1 MAHPVRTPRVGRYQL
16 VHRLAVGGM
25 GEIFLARERGLAGF
39 DRQVVVKL
47 LIPELAEQPDLV
59 TLFIDEARIAAN
71 LTHPNIVQVYEFGQ
85 DAAGY
90 YLAMEYVPGQ
100 NLARIA
106 ARAVKDVRGLLT
118 RELAVHLIA
127 EMARGLDYAHRAHD
141 AEGRPLGIVHRDVS
155 PHNLLLSI
163 HGDVKLMDFGI
174 AKSANTL
181 HRTAT
186 GVVRGKYAYM
196 SPEQLAGESLD
207 AMTDVY
213 SAGVMLWELTLM
225 RRLWTGKD
233 ELAVIEQVRAGNV
246 VRPREIDP
254 AYPAD
259 LEEIVMHAIAR
270 DRERRTAS
278 AAALEADLRG
288 WLALHGAVIDRSA
301 LGRVVTTLF
310 PEVDHVAPARVDA
323 DAGQATAS
331 LPQPATVVDKPAPA
345 TSTPSPPPRARS
357 RLGIS
362 VVITAAAAV
371 VAGSGYAL
379 TRQGA
384 STTGPGSSS
393 TPLAHAPQTI
403 DAAVVMDAQAPVDA
417 ADGARASTTP
427 PQVEASTPPHGS
439 AVATHPPRRRPPTTT
454 AAASPDPT
462 PTPLPTHTPPP
473 PADGW
478 LAIEIK
484 PWGTVSVPGF
494 ATRETTPRRIKV
506 PAGSYAVTVQV
517 AGGSTVTATAKVE
530 PGATTKCRGDERG
543 LECKR

>member
-106 ARAVKDVRGLLT
+106 ARAVKDPRGLLT

-163 HGDVKLMDFGI
+163 HGDVKVMDFGI

-246 VRPREIDP
+246 ARPREIDP

-323 DAGQATAS
+323 DAGQVTAS
-331 LPQPATVVDKPAPA
+331 LPQPATVLDKPAPA
-345 TSTPSPPPRARS
+345 TSTPSQPPRARS
-357 RLGIS
+357 RLGIT
-362 VVITAAAAV
+362 VAVTAAAAV

-379 TRQGA
+379 TRRGA
-384 STTGPGSSS
+384 RTSSPES
-393 TPLAHAPQTI
+393 TPIAHAPPTI
-403 DAAVVMDAQAPVDA
+403 DAAIAMDVQAPVDA
-417 ADGARASTTP
+417 ADDARGSATTT
-427 PQVEASTPPHGS
+427 QVEPPHDSG
-439 AVATHPPRRRPPTTT
+439 VATQPPPRRRPPTTT
-454 AAASPDPT
+454 VVASPDPT
-462 PTPLPTHTPPP
+462 PPQPTHAPPP
-473 PADGW
+473 APADGW

-494 ATRETTPRRIKV
+494 ATRETTPKRIKV

-543 LECKR
+543 LECKH